1 MHKTVLANEFPAK
14 ACPLSY
20 RLPLYEKIAKEAE
33 AAGDQAGADALRQ
46 ECKDCCRKTKNKFLS
61 DKALFSH
68 LGANSDDGHFFHRL
82 ALQALAQRIAE
93 GPLGPKGESHLFPAT
108 NVSAQNIRN
117 RFPELMLM
125 RARRARLACATTHK
139 CMSQT
144 RGRSGLSATT
154 PQMQWQ
160 AATDPQGRTYY
171 YSSTGQTTWTR
182 PAGLVTP

>member
-1 MHKTVLANEFPAK
+1 MHKTVLANDFPAK

-68 LGANSDDGHFFHRL
+68 LGANSDDNHFFHGV
-82 ALQALAQRIAE
+82 ALRALAQRITE

-108 NVSAQNIRN
+108 NISAQNIRN

-125 RARRARLACATTHK
+125 RAHRARRTSATTHRE
-139 CMSQT
+139 S
-144 RGRSGLSATT
+144 GRAQNTSGLSATT
-154 PQMQWQ
+154 PQMQWR
-160 AATDPQGRTYY
+160 AATDALGRTYY
-171 YSSTGQTTWTR
+171 YSSTGQTSWTR
-182 PAGLVTP
+182 PTGLVTP